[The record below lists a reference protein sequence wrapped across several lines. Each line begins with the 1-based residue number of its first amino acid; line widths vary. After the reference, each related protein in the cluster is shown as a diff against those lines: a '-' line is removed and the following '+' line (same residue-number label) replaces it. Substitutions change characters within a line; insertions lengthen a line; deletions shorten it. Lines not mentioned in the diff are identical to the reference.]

1 MPVLNKLGPNTVLPL
16 ADVYTKEVTKEIKEL
31 MKHYSAT
38 GESNSGWEEMK
49 LVLLKHGLAWYED
62 LLPTQVG
69 TSPFNRKGLGV
80 QGVDAQVHGEQ
91 VHTVGFVR
99 RLAEETSV
107 GVQKNPHDDW
117 EIKWNED
124 QQSRSKGLIPKLA
137 PVVLCFS
144 IGTSHTTV
152 WVRMLI
158 SGVRAAVK
166 SLADESGNLD
176 VQRITGGKP
185 ALKDAMTKGWKWFVV
200 HFQLEQA
207 VPGILDWIQTNL
219 NIKAAAERG
228 EVEVMSSMWQQ
239 AITMDPLDWKVVQ
252 ATQNKTLAP
261 CTRYTPALANWLQVH
276 TGTLLTEMP
285 NFLKAFEREGEV
297 PVLGGEFLGQ
307 MAEIKHG
314 DEKVPYLAIAG
325 LKAAIL
331 SPKVVDGMSKS
342 IPLSKL
348 KSLKS
353 ASKKEEVFTADKILQ
368 QGREIGVRMGVS
380 ENPGYARCLG
390 FLDIRIWALICDL
403 PKVWESK
410 TWATMGEVSEEHSL

>member
-1 MPVLNKLGPNTVLPL
+1 MPVLNKLGPKTVLPL
-16 ADVYTKEVTKEIKEL
+16 ADVYTKEVTEAIREL

-91 VHTVGFVR
+91 VRTVGFVK

-185 ALKDAMTKGWKWFVV
+185 ACYK
-200 HFQLEQA
+200 
-207 VPGILDWIQTNL
+207 
-219 NIKAAAERG
+219 
-228 EVEVMSSMWQQ
+228 
-239 AITMDPLDWKVVQ
+239 
-252 ATQNKTLAP
+252 
-261 CTRYTPALANWLQVH
+261 
-276 TGTLLTEMP
+276 
-285 NFLKAFEREGEV
+285 
-297 PVLGGEFLGQ
+297 
-307 MAEIKHG
+307 
-314 DEKVPYLAIAG
+314 PY
-325 LKAAIL
+325 
-331 SPKVVDGMSKS
+331 
-342 IPLSKL
+342 
-348 KSLKS
+348 
-353 ASKKEEVFTADKILQ
+353 
-368 QGREIGVRMGVS
+368 
-380 ENPGYARCLG
+380 
-390 FLDIRIWALICDL
+390 
-403 PKVWESK
+403 
-410 TWATMGEVSEEHSL
+410 